1 MTLWDVYCQD
11 RAIGALQR
19 AFGAG
24 KLAHAYIFAG
34 ADGVGKFTTARQWA
48 KMLLCDNR
56 TEKKAPDPFI
66 DGAEENRGAGV
77 FYDSCGQCRSCEV
90 FEGGAHPDF
99 KVIYKELVKFTK
111 KGKNKSTPIDLPIDV
126 IREFLI
132 DKVSSRPMLS
142 EHTVYVVREAERLNK
157 ESQNA
162 LLKVLEE
169 PPGYCFI
176 ILLCSRAE
184 RLLPTTLSRCQ
195 VLRFGPVDE
204 ARIVAKLEE
213 MGVGGSEA
221 RYWARFSRGSIGAAM
236 NWAQLELSDNSCYE
250 IKRELVDRLASHELG
265 KSVEFSE
272 WVSAAAKKIS
282 TVWANKEPDTSKKAI
297 TRRAQKGLIRMIIA
311 VFDDVMQAALGKG
324 ELINSDQAAQIK
336 TLGGLFDAEQAAEKI
351 RKAYENMRWVE
362 ASVNEKLVFE
372 ELLLNLGG
380 CGIINGVR
388 V

>member
-1 MTLWDVYCQD
+1 MTLRDVYCQE

-48 KMLLCDNR
+48 KMLLCSNR
-56 TEKKAPDPFI
+56 V
-66 DGAEENRGAGV
+66 EESSAAGV
-77 FYDSCGQCRSCEV
+77 FYDSCGRCRSCEV

-142 EHTVYVVREAERLNK
+142 EHTVYVVREAEKLNK

-169 PPGYCFI
+169 PPGHCFI

-195 VLRFGPVDE
+195 MLRFGPVDE

-221 RYWARFSRGSIGAAM
+221 KYWARFSQGSIGTAM
-236 NWAQLELSDNSCYE
+236 DWAQLELSDNSCYE
-250 IKRELVDRLASHELG
+250 IKRELVDRLAGHELG
-265 KSVEFSE
+265 NSVEFGE
-272 WVSAAAKKIS
+272 WLNAAAKKIS
-282 TVWANKEPDTSKKAI
+282 TAWAKKETDTSKKAI

-311 VFDDVMQAALGKG
+311 VFDDVMQAALDKG
-324 ELINSDQAAQIK
+324 ELINSDQAAQIR
-336 TLGGLFDAEQAAEKI
+336 TLGGVFDTEQAAEKI
-351 RKAYENMRWVE
+351 RKAYENTRWID

-372 ELLLNLGG
+372 ELLLNIGG

>member
-1 MTLWDVYCQD
+1 MGLRDVYCQD

-66 DGAEENRGAGV
+66 GGV

-90 FEGGAHPDF
+90 FEGGGHPDF

-111 KGKNKSTPIDLPIDV
+111 DGKNKQTPIDLPIKV

-132 DKVSSRPMLS
+132 EKVSARPMLS
-142 EHTVYVVREAERLNK
+142 EHTVYIVREAERLNK
-157 ESQNA
+157 ASQNA

-204 ARIVAKLEE
+204 ARIVAKLKE
-213 MGVGGSEA
+213 M
-221 RYWARFSRGSIGAAM
+221 GSIGAAM
-236 NWAQLELSDNSCYE
+236 DWAQLELSANSCYE
-250 IKRELVDRLASHELG
+250 IKRELVDRLADHELG
-265 KSVEFSE
+265 KSVEFGE
-272 WVSAAAKKIS
+272 WLNAAAKKIS
-282 TVWANKEPDTSKKAI
+282 TAWANKEADTSKKAI

-311 VFDDVMQAALGKG
+311 VFDDVMQAALGNG
-324 ELINSDQAAQIK
+324 ELVNSDQAAQIK
-336 TLGGLFDAEQAAEKI
+336 TLGGVFDAEQAAEKI
-351 RKAYENMRWVE
+351 RKAYENIRWVE

-372 ELLLNLGG
+372 ELLLNIGG
-380 CGIINGVR
+380 CDIINGVR